1 MLRQAIDDIAEEI
14 TPKLIELRH
23 TIHAHPELAFE
34 EHRTASLVA
43 DALGALGLEPR
54 TGIGGTGVVAV
65 VRDGSAGPTVGVR
78 ADLDALPVTETT
90 GLPFASTV
98 PGKMHACGHD
108 VHTTI
113 LLGVAEVLSRI
124 RHALPGTVKLIFQP
138 AEETLTGAQAM
149 IRDGVL
155 ESPAMDAIIG
165 YHNWPALEA
174 GKIGYRDGT
183 VMASSDGFD
192 ITLKGRAGHAA
203 HPHTAVDAIVG
214 AGHLLTQLQTVI
226 SREVAPMVPAV
237 VTVGQIAGGTARN
250 VIADQ
255 VTLSGAVRALDARAA
270 DHVEAAIR
278 RIVAGAC
285 GSLRLESEIE
295 WTRMAPPLAND
306 PAVLATV
313 LGAVRATLGP
323 DRVEMLPAASMGSED
338 FAWFAER
345 IPAAHLRIGSK
356 IDGLDTALHSGNYDC
371 NDLAIPTGVR
381 AVSSAVLA
389 LLGTETQGA
398 A

>member
-1 MLRQAIDDIAEEI
+1 MLKDSIDSIAEEI

-23 TIHAHPELAFE
+23 SIHAHPELAFE
-34 EHRTASLVA
+34 EHRTASVVA
-43 DALGALGLEPR
+43 DALGGLGLEPR
-54 TGIGGTGVVAV
+54 TGVGGTGVVAV
-65 VRDGSAGPTVGVR
+65 IRDGGAGRTVGVR

-113 LLGVAEVLSRI
+113 LLGVAEVLSRL
-124 RHALPGTVKLIFQP
+124 RHELPGTVKLIFQP

-155 ESPAMDAIIG
+155 DDPAMDAIIG
-165 YHNWPALEA
+165 YHNWPPLAA
-174 GKIGYRDGT
+174 GRIGYRDGT

-192 ITLKGRAGHAA
+192 ITLRGRAGHAA

-214 AGHLLTQLQTVI
+214 AGHLLSQLQTVI
-226 SREVAPMVPAV
+226 SREIAPMVPAV
-237 VTVGQIAGGTARN
+237 VTVGKIAGGTARN
-250 VIADQ
+250 VIADT
-255 VTLSGAVRALDARAA
+255 VTLSGAVRALDAKAA

-278 RIVAGAC
+278 RIVAGTCA
-285 GSLRLESEIE
+285 SLRLESEIA

-306 PAVLATV
+306 PAVLSTA
-313 LGAVRATLGP
+313 LGAVRDILGP
-323 DRVEMLPAASMGSED
+323 QNVEALPSASMGSED
-338 FAWFAER
+338 FAWFAEKV
-345 IPAAHLRIGSK
+345 PAAHLRIGSK
-356 IDGLDTALHSGNYDC
+356 IEGLDTALHNGNYDC

-381 AVSSAVLA
+381 AVSSAVVA
-389 LLGTETQGA
+389 LLGA